1 MTENRLILKT
11 AYDLFTGRHSNFGLP
26 LSALSLWV
34 LPREEYLDAFGR
46 ACARLGR
53 GVPSSFSPGQLSCG
67 IALHVVQ
74 SRNPVGNL
82 SVEAG

>member
-46 ACARLGR
+46 ACA
-53 GVPSSFSPGQLSCG
+53 
-67 IALHVVQ
+67 
-74 SRNPVGNL
+74 
-82 SVEAG
+82 